1 MMGVSRSVQAGRVLC
16 AKRVIEAVGPRI
28 WRTLSSAHSAAIIW
42 HDGTD
47 PRRLTEGEHQ
57 EYLRLRP
64 ALNLGPG
71 LVIYDIGANEGHF
84 AAFAAK
90 LNSVSTVYCFEPV
103 AGVFAR
109 LTERLASCRKVRC
122 YSLGLSDRNG
132 PQMIH
137 VNRFNP
143 STSLL
148 PMEQLHR
155 DEFPY
160 TTETREEMVQVT
172 TLREAVQ
179 THALLPPDFIKIDVQ
194 GVEDRVIRGGEEIVR
209 QARFCMVEL
218 SLTSLYEG
226 SLLITDMNALMR
238 QLGFRLVRIVGEI
251 VGQSGEILQVDGLFK
266 NSART

>member
-1 MMGVSRSVQAGRVLC
+1 MSRFVQVGRISC
-16 AKRVIEAVGPRI
+16 AKRMIGVVGPRI
-28 WRTLSSAHSAAIIW
+28 WRTLCSAHSAAIIW
-42 HDGTD
+42 QDGTD
-47 PRRLTEGEHQ
+47 PRRLTERERQ
-57 EYLRLRP
+57 EYLQLRP
-64 ALNLGPG
+64 ALNIGPG

-84 AAFAAK
+84 AAFTAK
-90 LNSVSTVYCFEPV
+90 LNSVSKVYCFEPA
-103 AGVFAR
+103 AGVFAG

-122 YSLGLSDRNG
+122 YPLGLSDRSG
-132 PQMIH
+132 TQMIH
-137 VNRFNP
+137 VNRFSP

-160 TTETREEMVQVT
+160 TTETREEMVQVA

-194 GVEDRVIRGGEEIVR
+194 GVEDRVIRGGEEIVQ

-238 QLGFRLVRIVGEI
+238 QLGFRLVRIVGET
-251 VGQSGEILQVDGLFK
+251 VGQSGEILQVDGFFE
-266 NSART
+266 NSARR